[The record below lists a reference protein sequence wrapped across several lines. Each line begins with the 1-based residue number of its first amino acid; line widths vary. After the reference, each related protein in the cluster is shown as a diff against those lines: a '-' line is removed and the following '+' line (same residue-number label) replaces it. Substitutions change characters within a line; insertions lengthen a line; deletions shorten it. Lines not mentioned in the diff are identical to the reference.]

1 MSGQLEDV
9 EPPRAYP
16 RWHARCS
23 RQRSMV
29 LKSLPSA
36 LLALMLSALS
46 ATALA
51 EPSASGVFAGQQHD
65 SSTTGGGSESV
76 RLTLGGVAS
85 TEGALGASVAADIS
99 VWKTL
104 SVGPVAL
111 AAVGDE
117 LWLLAGL
124 RAGLRLPVHPNIDL
138 FPWLGGG
145 AFYGVTFGSTEY
157 GKREAVDP
165 ISPIAGFRAAYRAGT
180 LVLGL
185 EALATVTHIEYTES
199 WYAPNPEPPRTDL
212 EVLPFVGVF
221 AGYSL

>member
-23 RQRSMV
+23 RQRSRM

-36 LLALMLSALS
+36 LLALMLSAIP

-51 EPSASGVFAGQQHD
+51 EPSGSGVFAGQQHD

-76 RLTLGGVAS
+76 RLTMGAVAS
-85 TEGALGASVAADIS
+85 MDGALGASFAADIS
-99 VWKTL
+99 VWKAL

-111 AAVGDE
+111 AAAGDE

-124 RAGLRLPVHPNIDL
+124 RAGLRLPVHANFDL
-138 FPWLGGG
+138 FPWIGGG
-145 AFYGVTFGSTEY
+145 AFYGTTFGSTEY
-157 GKREAVDP
+157 GGRKTVDP
-165 ISPIAGFRAAYRAGT
+165 ISPMAGFRASYRAGRF
-180 LVLGL
+180 VLGL
-185 EALATVTHIEYTES
+185 EALATVTHVEYTES
-199 WYAPNPEPPRTDL
+199 WYMPNPEPPYTNL
-212 EVLPFVGVF
+212 EVLPFVSAF
-221 AGYSL
+221 AGLCF